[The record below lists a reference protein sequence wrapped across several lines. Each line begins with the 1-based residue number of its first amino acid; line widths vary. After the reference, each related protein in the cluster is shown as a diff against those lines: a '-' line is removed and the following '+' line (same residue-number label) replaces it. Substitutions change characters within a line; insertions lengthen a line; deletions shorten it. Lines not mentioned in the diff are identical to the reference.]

1 MTLPSRLKHRWFPLI
16 LAGTLAGLITG
27 CGRDRSDPE
36 SGLPIVKFQTDWYPQ
51 AEHGGY
57 YQALVQGYYAEAGLA
72 VDVLVGGPG
81 SLGTQKVATGRADFA
96 MGRSDDVML
105 AVQEGL
111 PIVIVCAL
119 MQHDP
124 QALLLH
130 ESNPVETWEDLDG
143 KTVMSTPGAAWARN
157 LEARYNITLNVMPMN
172 YGLAQFMSNP
182 EFIQQCFITNEPYF
196 VMQNGGKPK
205 TMLLA
210 QEGYD
215 PYRVIFTSR
224 RFVAQYPERVRA
236 FVAASI
242 KGWDSFL
249 HGDSTEARAMIAER
263 NDGMSDGFMNFSIAA
278 MKANKLVHGNPELG
292 EANGLLQRDRL
303 EGLASSLHRLGI
315 LREPMTIDQY
325 ATFEFLPAELQ
336 PLIEK

>member
-1 MTLPSRLKHRWFPLI
+1 MISLSSLTLRLGG
-16 LAGTLAGLITG
+16 LALVTGLLLTG
-27 CGRDRSDPE
+27 CSKQSDTTE
-36 SGLPIVKFQTDWYPQ
+36 SGLPLVKFQTDWYPQ

-57 YQALVQGYYAEAGLA
+57 YQALTAGYYAETGLE
-72 VDVLVGGPG
+72 VDIIAGGPG

-130 ESNPVETWEDLDG
+130 ASNPIERWEDMDG
-143 KTVMSTPGAAWARN
+143 QTVMSTPGAAWALN
-157 LEARYNITLNVMPMN
+157 LEARYNISINLIPMN
-172 YGLAQFMSNP
+172 YGLAQFMADPN
-182 EFIQQCFITNEPYF
+182 FIQQCFITNEPFF
-196 VMQNGGKPK
+196 VRASGIEPK

-224 RFVAQYPERVRA
+224 RYAAAHPDRVRA

-242 KGWDSFL
+242 KGWESFL
-249 HGDSTEARAMIAER
+249 DGDNTAAKAMIAER
-263 NDGMSDGFMNFSIAA
+263 NDSMSNDFMEFSINA
-278 MKANKLVHGNPELG
+278 MKENRLVRGRPGLG
-292 EANGLLQRDRL
+292 EANGLIKRERIAAETQ
-303 EGLASSLHRLGI
+303 SLHELGI
-315 LREPMTIDQY
+315 LREPLTVEDVVMFD
-325 ATFEFLPAELQ
+325 FLPADLR
-336 PLIEK
+336 PLIDQ

>member
-1 MTLPSRLKHRWFPLI
+1 MMVHLSSALRLLPLI
-16 LAGTLAGLITG
+16 GISVVTGLTTG
-27 CGRDRSDPE
+27 CGRDRPDTE
-36 SGLPIVKFQTDWYPQ
+36 SGLPLVKFQTDWYPQ

-57 YQALVQGYYAEAGLA
+57 YQALQEGYYAEVGLE
-72 VDVLVGGPG
+72 VDIMAGGPG

-105 AVQEGL
+105 AVQEGM

-130 ESNPVETWEDLDG
+130 ESNPIETWEDLDG
-143 KTVMSTPGAAWARN
+143 KAIMSTPGAAWALN
-157 LEARYNITLNVMPMN
+157 IEARYGITVNLMPMN
-172 YGLAQFMSNP
+172 YGLAQFMSDP
-182 EFIQQCFITNEPYF
+182 EFIQQCFITNEPYY
-196 VMQNGGKPK
+196 VRQNGGKPK

-210 QEGYD
+210 QEGYN

-224 RFVAQYPERVRA
+224 RFAAQYPERVRA

-249 HGDSTEARAMIAER
+249 DGDPTQAKAMIASR
-263 NDGMSDGFMNFSIAA
+263 NESMSNEFMDFSIAA
-278 MKANKLVHGNPELG
+278 MKENKLVRGRPELN

-303 EGLASSLHRLGI
+303 EGLAKSLHSLGI
-315 LREPMTIDQY
+315 IREPMAVEDF
-325 ATFEFLPAELQ
+325 AMFDFLPAELQ

>member
-1 MTLPSRLKHRWFPLI
+1 MTTRPSSVFRATCLI
-16 LAGTLAGLITG
+16 VFTGIFLSG
-27 CGRDRSDPE
+27 CGGKPETTE
-36 SGLPIVKFQTDWYPQ
+36 SGLPLVRFQTDWYPQ

-57 YQALVQGYYAEAGLA
+57 YQALTAGYYAEAGLEVEIIA
-72 VDVLVGGPG
+72 GGPG

-130 ESNPVETWEDLDG
+130 AANPIESWEDMDG

-157 LEARYNITLNVMPMN
+157 LEARHDISINLIPMN
-172 YGLAQFMSNP
+172 YGLAQFMADP
-182 EFIQQCFITNEPYF
+182 EFIQQCFITNEPFF
-196 VMQNGGKPK
+196 VRQNGIEPK

-224 RFVAQYPERVRA
+224 RFAAAHPERVRA

-249 HGDSTEARAMIAER
+249 DGDNTAAKAMIAER
-263 NDGMSDGFMNFSIAA
+263 NDSMSNEFMEFSIAA
-278 MKANKLVHGNPELG
+278 MKENRLVRGRPERD
-292 EANGLLQRDRL
+292 EANGLIKRERIAA
-303 EGLASSLHRLGI
+303 ETKSLHDLGI
-315 LREPMTIDQY
+315 LRDPMSVEDVVM
-325 ATFEFLPAELQ
+325 FDFLPAELQ
-336 PLIEK
+336 PLVDK

>member
-1 MTLPSRLKHRWFPLI
+1 MITPTHFTFRALLFSIAVAL
-16 LAGTLAGLITG
+16 TLAG
-27 CGRDRSDPE
+27 CGRQEEVTE
-36 SGLPIVKFQTDWYPQ
+36 SGLPLVKFQTDWYPQ

-57 YQALVQGYYAEAGLA
+57 YQALTEGYYAEAGIE
-72 VDVLVGGPG
+72 VDLIAGGPG

-105 AVQEGL
+105 AVQEGM

-130 ESNPVETWEDLDG
+130 DSNPIESWEDLDG
-143 KTVMSTPGAAWARN
+143 KTVMSTPGSAWALN
-157 LEARYNITLNVMPMN
+157 LEARYGISINLIPMN
-172 YGLAQFMSNP
+172 YGLAQFMADP
-182 EFIQQCFITNEPYF
+182 EFIQQCFITNEPFF
-196 VMQNGGKPK
+196 VRANGVEPK

-224 RFVAQYPERVRA
+224 RYAAAHPERVRA

-242 KGWDSFL
+242 KGWESFL
-249 HGDSTEARAMIAER
+249 DGDNTAAKAMIAER
-263 NDGMSDGFMNFSIAA
+263 NDSMSNDFMEFSIGA
-278 MKANKLVHGNPELG
+278 MKENHLVRGRPGLG
-292 EANGLLQRDRL
+292 EANGLIKRARIAAEL
-303 EGLASSLHRLGI
+303 ENLHQLGI
-315 LREPMTIDQY
+315 LRERLPVEKV
-325 ATFEFLPAELQ
+325 ALFEFLPEDIQ
-336 PLIEK
+336 PLVDQ

>member
-1 MTLPSRLKHRWFPLI
+1 MMFSPRISSALLRASLV
-16 LAGTLAGLITG
+16 AGFTFLTTG
-27 CGRDRSDPE
+27 CGRDRPETE
-36 SGLPIVKFQTDWYPQ
+36 SGLPLVRFQTDWYPQ

-57 YQALVQGYYAEAGLA
+57 YQAMAEGYYAEAGIE
-72 VDVLVGGPG
+72 VDIMAGGPG

-111 PIVIVCAL
+111 PIVIICAL

-130 ESNPVETWEDLDG
+130 ESNPINAWGDFDG
-143 KTVMSTPGAAWARN
+143 KTVMSTPGAAWALN
-157 LEARYNITLNVMPMN
+157 LEKRYDISINLIPMN
-172 YGLAQFMSNP
+172 YGLAQFMSDP
-182 EFIQQCFITNEPYF
+182 DFIQQCFITNEPFF
-196 VMQNGGKPK
+196 VRQNGGNPK

-224 RFVAQYPERVRA
+224 RFAAQYPERVRA

-249 HGDSTEARAMIAER
+249 DGDASQAKEIIASR
-263 NDGMSDGFMNFSIAA
+263 NESMSNEFMDFSIAA
-278 MKANKLVHGNPELG
+278 MKENKLVRGRPELG
-292 EANGLLQRDRL
+292 EANGGLQRDRL
-303 EGLASSLHRLGI
+303 ASLAVSLHELGI
-315 LREPMTIDQY
+315 VREPMAVDD
-325 ATFEFLPAELQ
+325 FVMFDFLPEAIK
-336 PLIEK
+336 PLVDR

>member
-1 MTLPSRLKHRWFPLI
+1 MIFRLRTLLPI
-16 LAGTLAGLITG
+16 LASGLTAGLFLAG
-27 CGRDRSDPE
+27 CGKSDTTE
-36 SGLPIVKFQTDWYPQ
+36 SGLPLVKFQTDWYPQ

-57 YQALVQGYYAEAGLA
+57 YQALTAGYYAEAGLE
-72 VDVLVGGPG
+72 VDIIAGGPG

-130 ESNPVETWEDLDG
+130 ASNPVESWEDMDG
-143 KTVMSTPGAAWARN
+143 KTVMSTPGAAWALN
-157 LEARYNITLNVMPMN
+157 LEARYGISINLIPMN
-172 YGLAQFMSNP
+172 YGLAQFMADEN
-182 EFIQQCFITNEPYF
+182 FIQQCFITNEPFF
-196 VMQNGGKPK
+196 VRANGIEPK

-224 RFVAQYPERVRA
+224 RYAAQYPERVKA

-242 KGWDSFL
+242 KGWESFL
-249 HGDSTEARAMIAER
+249 DGDNTAAKAMIAER
-263 NDGMSDGFMNFSIAA
+263 NDAMSNDFMEFSIAA
-278 MKANKLVHGNPELG
+278 MKENHLIRGRPGLG
-292 EANGLLQRDRL
+292 EANGLIKRERIAA
-303 EGLASSLHRLGI
+303 EATSLHELGI
-315 LREPMTIDQY
+315 LREPLAVEQVAM
-325 ATFEFLPAELQ
+325 FEFLPDELQ
-336 PLIEK
+336 PLVDQ